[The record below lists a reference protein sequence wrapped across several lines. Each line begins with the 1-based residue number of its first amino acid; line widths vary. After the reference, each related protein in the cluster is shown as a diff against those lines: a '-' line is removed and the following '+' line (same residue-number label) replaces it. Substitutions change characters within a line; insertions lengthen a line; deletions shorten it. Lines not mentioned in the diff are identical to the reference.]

1 MIWSNG
7 FSARYE
13 ISIVDPASWRDIS
26 FLDMTGGSIDKT
38 TDNLMESA
46 DIDMRKIPGDGEVWI
61 RIWLDARQEGSEPMH
76 VPLFT
81 GLTTAPERSING
93 SRESYSVECFSVLKP
108 ASDILMQ
115 RGWYAPEGIDGAA
128 LASSL
133 LKSGPAPVAYEENS
147 PLLSQSIIAEDNET
161 NLSMA
166 EKIISA
172 IGWRIRVSGDGR
184 IGIMTKASEASAV
197 FDATRNDSLQM
208 QVTDTSDWYS
218 CGIHIG
224 AYIFSRAVT
233 AAQASEEAERLYK
246 AAKKYDPDLP
256 LYIDLEASNLSG
268 KANILATAF
277 LTKMDSYGARGG
289 IYANLNWFTHYISP
303 SRFKDRPLWI
313 AQYNRTLTA
322 AHKSWYG
329 MWQFSSSGK
338 VSGISGKV
346 DMNHLY
352 IKYWKKKASTKKKSI
367 NAVAKEVIAG
377 KWGNGSERKKK
388 LKKAGY
394 DYNAVQKK
402 VNQILK

>member
-218 CGIHIG
+218 CPN
-224 AYIFSRAVT
+224 IFRAVMDDSI
-233 AAQASEEAERLYK
+233 AVARDE
-246 AAKKYDPDLP
+246 DP
-256 LYIDLEASNLSG
+256 ESRFSV
-268 KANILATAF
+268 
-277 LTKMDSYGARGG
+277 SARGREIWMEETDCDLNSG
-289 IYANLNWFTHYISP
+289 ETLADYAKRRLKEEQSPGRKISYDRRFDPSVTAGDIVRIHYPDNMIDGLFRIST
-303 SRFKDRPLWI
+303 
-313 AQYNRTLTA
+313 Q
-322 AHKSWYG
+322 
-329 MWQFSSSGK
+329 
-338 VSGISGKV
+338 
-346 DMNHLY
+346 
-352 IKYWKKKASTKKKSI
+352 SI
-367 NAVAKEVIAG
+367 NLGFGAKVTEEVTAV
-377 KWGNGSERKKK
+377 
-388 LKKAGY
+388 
-394 DYNAVQKK
+394 
-402 VNQILK
+402 